1 MNRLNELLQKRFGH
15 GSFREGQQ
23 EIIEQI
29 IDGKDVIAILP
40 TGMGKSLLYQLPA
53 YLKEGTVIIVSP
65 LLSLMQDQV
74 EQLKILGEKRVV
86 AINSFLPFQERELA
100 IRQLA
105 NFKFIF
111 TSPEMLQ
118 NEQFNRALKNISI
131 AYVVADEAHCISQW
145 GFDFRPDYLR
155 ISNWLQSLNNV
166 NVLALTAT
174 ATKDVVE
181 DIKNTLCMNNPFEY
195 IHSLDRP
202 AIAYEVVEVE
212 HQQEKLNWI
221 LGRVTSTVGPGI
233 IYTQSRKKTELY
245 ARILREQGVS
255 VAYYHAKMEQSDRI
269 LIQQQFQQG
278 QLEWICATNAF
289 GMGIHKDNIRQIIHD
304 HIPTSVAG
312 YMQEVGRAARDG
324 EQAIASLLFT
334 STDVEQSFYVAMQ
347 DFPDEQDIQ
356 IVFKPEYAQIE
367 QSETTT
373 RILKYWKERLT
384 EQEMIQLFKQI
395 RQKKYQD
402 IQKIYAMI
410 QNDICLR
417 QQLLQYFDQAL
428 LEKPLHC
435 CSKCKLDVPSTLE
448 KRSEKS
454 NGQVDL
460 NWKKRLHILLPSE
473 SIC

>member
-1 MNRLNELLQKRFGH
+1 MNKLYEILQKKFGH
-15 GSFREGQQ
+15 ANFREGQQ
-23 EIIEQI
+23 EVIEQI
-29 IDGKDVIAILP
+29 IDGKDVVAILP

-53 YLKEGTVIIVSP
+53 YLMEGTVIIVSP

-74 EQLKILGEKRVV
+74 EQLKILGEKRVI

-105 NFKFIF
+105 DYKFIF

-118 NEQFNRALKNISI
+118 NEQFNQALRNLSI

-155 ISNWLQSLNNV
+155 ISNWLHSLKTV

-174 ATKDVVE
+174 ATKEVVG
-181 DIKNTLCMNNPFEY
+181 DIKKTLRMKKPFEY

-202 AIAYEVVEVE
+202 AIAYEMVEVE
-212 HQQEKLNWI
+212 NHLEKMNWI
-221 LGRVTSTVGPGI
+221 IGRVTTTEGPGI
-233 IYTQSRKKTELY
+233 IYTQSRKKTEVY
-245 ARILREQGVS
+245 AEMLREQGIS

-278 QLEWICATNAF
+278 QLDWICATNAF

-324 EQAIASLLFT
+324 NQAIASLLYT
-334 STDVEQSFYVAMQ
+334 STDVDQTFYVAMQ
-347 DFPDEQDIQ
+347 DFPEEQDIH
-356 IVFKPEYAQIE
+356 IAYHSEYSEVE
-367 QSETTT
+367 QAETTA
-373 RILKYWKERLT
+373 RILTYWKEQLN
-384 EQEMIQLFKQI
+384 EQETIQLFKQI
-395 RQKKYQD
+395 KQKKWQD
-402 IQKIYAMI
+402 IQSFYSMI

-417 QQLLQYFDQAL
+417 QQLLHFFDQPL
-428 LEKPLHC
+428 IEKPYYC
-435 CSKCKLDVPSTLE
+435 CSKCKLDVSSILR
-448 KRSEKS
+448 KRSDEK
-454 NGQVDL
+454 NDQDEL
-460 NWKKRLHILLPSE
+460 NWKDRLNSLLPS
-473 SIC
+473 